1 MIIGGHCDGVEEAE
15 LFLRWV
21 QYGVF
26 SPILR
31 IHSTNNPY
39 IDRRPWA
46 FGSDTCETIREA
58 MQLRHALVPLL
69 YSANARCA
77 EEGEPLVLPVYYA
90 APREIAA
97 YRCPQEYLFC
107 RQLLT
112 APFTRRTN
120 PETRLARQVVWLPE
134 GDCTTFSQVNI
145 IRAGIGIPSTEA
157 KKISRFFARAGAIIP
172 MNNDEPGN
180 GVALPKC
187 LRLKVFP
194 ARTRSSSCTKTT
206 GKHRNIYQAPV
217 RDNNHTGNF
226 CETKFA

>member
-1 MIIGGHCDGVEEAE
+1 PIGFSGDTVVSWESLQFQPEFTATASNVAYGWWSHDIGGHCDGVEEAE
-15 LFLRWV
+15 LILRWL

-46 FGSDTCETIREA
+46 FGSDTCEGIREA

-97 YRCPQEYLFC
+97 YRCPQEYLF
-107 RQLLT
+107 
-112 APFTRRTN
+112 
-120 PETRLARQVVWLPE
+120 
-134 GDCTTFSQVNI
+134 
-145 IRAGIGIPSTEA
+145 
-157 KKISRFFARAGAIIP
+157 
-172 MNNDEPGN
+172 
-180 GVALPKC
+180 
-187 LRLKVFP
+187 
-194 ARTRSSSCTKTT
+194 
-206 GKHRNIYQAPV
+206 
-217 RDNNHTGNF
+217 
-226 CETKFA
+226 